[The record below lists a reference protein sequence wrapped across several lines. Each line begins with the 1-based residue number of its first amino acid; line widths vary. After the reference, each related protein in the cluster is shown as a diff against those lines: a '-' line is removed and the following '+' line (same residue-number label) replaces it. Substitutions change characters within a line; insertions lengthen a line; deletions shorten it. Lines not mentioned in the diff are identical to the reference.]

1 MKRHV
6 MNALIAGAIT
16 AIAGVALYA
25 GIAAS
30 NAWLAAPA
38 YMLMAPGLILVF
50 FFGLGSGGHGAVI
63 HTDIAPYLVT
73 FLMWWGLLTLLS
85 ALTRRARTAT
95 TP

>member
-6 MNALIAGAIT
+6 TNALIAGAVT

-38 YMLMAPGLILVF
+38 YMLMAPGMILVF
-50 FFGLGSGGHGAVI
+50 FLGLGSGGHGAVT
-63 HTDIAPYLVT
+63 HTDIAQYVLT
-73 FLMWWGLLTLLS
+73 FFVWWGLLTLLGR
-85 ALTRRARTAT
+85 LDRRARTT
-95 TP
+95 TTS